1 MYELFLLYLRDFFI
15 ESYQDFYK
23 GEVFREEEIYQKNI
37 WKYIVL
43 CTDEHKL
50 AIENLMQCG
59 YKISDCFLR
68 EVLSWDYPIIFL
80 YEEEKYIQSLEG
92 KSDLAP
98 TITFLLP
105 NIIGTEHL
113 SPNRFMRIEF
123 SIGGMPWTYY

>member
-68 EVLSWDYPIIFL
+68 EVLS
-80 YEEEKYIQSLEG
+80 
-92 KSDLAP
+92 
-98 TITFLLP
+98 
-105 NIIGTEHL
+105 
-113 SPNRFMRIEF
+113 
-123 SIGGMPWTYY
+123 